1 MPLQDL
7 TAPPTPPSRNDPPE
21 VFIQRADAFV
31 AWQAQFAA
39 EMNTLTA
46 QLEATAALIAAAPAY
61 ADPGLLALAG
71 NTPAADRLPYY
82 DASDGS
88 ALATFT
94 AAGRALLDDASAS
107 DQLTTL
113 GLSANGKSLATA
125 ANYAAM
131 RALLDLEP
139 GVDVQAY
146 DSDLAAIAALTT
158 TSYGRALLTKANAG
172 EVLVSAS
179 TLAMPGYVKLA
190 SGLTLQW
197 AQGSYTTGEGTQIV
211 SWPVFF
217 ENSCLI
223 ALVTTSIASS
233 GAGSDAMYQIVGTPG
248 AASVTV
254 QRQIMASGTDT
265 ISSCPFIFGVGY

>member
-7 TAPPTPPSRNDPPE
+7 STPPTPPSRNDPPE

-82 DASDGS
+82 DAADGS

-94 AAGRALLDDASAS
+94 AAGRALLDDATAS

-158 TSYGRALLTKANAG
+158 TAYGRALLTKANAG